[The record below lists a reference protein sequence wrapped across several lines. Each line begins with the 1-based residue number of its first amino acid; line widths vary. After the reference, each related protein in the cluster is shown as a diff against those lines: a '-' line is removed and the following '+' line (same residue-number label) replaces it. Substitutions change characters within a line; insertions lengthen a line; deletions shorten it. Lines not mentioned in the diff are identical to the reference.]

1 MSEKKKEDKSNQL
14 VSRITAVES
23 FAKFLV
29 EQEGET
35 TLERKDVIEL
45 LIDNFDRMN
54 METPSNFD
62 EIADFVYK
70 YIIKADGSEFK
81 EFFHIEDLVVFGFR
95 KWMESKAKQ
104 Q

>member
-1 MSEKKKEDKSNQL
+1 MREKKKE
-14 VSRITAVES
+14 I
-23 FAKFLV
+23 
-29 EQEGET
+29 
-35 TLERKDVIEL
+35 IEL

>member
-1 MSEKKKEDKSNQL
+1 MSEKKKE
-14 VSRITAVES
+14 I
-23 FAKFLV
+23 
-29 EQEGET
+29 
-35 TLERKDVIEL
+35 IEL

-62 EIADFVYK
+62 EIADFVYE
-70 YIIKADGSEFK
+70 YIKADGSEFK

-95 KWMESKAKQ
+95 KWMESKSKQ